1 MTIVDSVC
9 VMARKGLNA
18 RTPELPLPRTSGRV
32 IPLFAVPTPTAAVS
46 HRTNPNNASLLII
59 KTPIVRDEAG
69 GTVLVLTFQPRL
81 GCHASTGDALGI
93 EPGSCLGLSSCL
105 LDP

>member
-1 MTIVDSVC
+1 MATVGFVGVEESV
-9 VMARKGLNA
+9 ATTLKLSRLG
-18 RTPELPLPRTSGRV
+18 TSGRV
-32 IPLFAVPTPTAAVS
+32 IPLFTVPTPIAAVS

-81 GCHASTGDALGI
+81 DCHASTGDALGI